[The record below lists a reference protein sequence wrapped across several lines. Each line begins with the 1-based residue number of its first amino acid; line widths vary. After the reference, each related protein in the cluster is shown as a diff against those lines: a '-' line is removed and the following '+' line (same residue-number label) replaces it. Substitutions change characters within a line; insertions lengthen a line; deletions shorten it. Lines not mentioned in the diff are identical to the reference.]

1 MLFTE
6 SIICHVRK
14 FHNLLQLRQLLSR
27 KLEKKVEIYQVDDET
42 EYLVNSTCLQS
53 KRHCESNF
61 L

>member
-1 MLFTE
+1 MHFTE

-14 FHNLLQLRQLLSR
+14 FHNLLQLRQLLGR

-42 EYLVNSTCLQS
+42 MNVPFLELTEGNSLCKS
-53 KRHCESNF
+53 IF